1 MTDRW
6 SLRFYLTLTKANSS
20 AKDCQLIS
28 WSPCNAAKCIGV
40 ENSHL
45 GLLFKAQQIA
55 CSRPPPPITKTFKD
69 SGASATTDITTHRNF
84 LLPSF
89 FAAPTHPSPLLKLT
103 PPLISPQR
111 EELKAAFAR
120 IAHASNVEG
129 LPWNLLF
136 DATNGAMWS
145 VGRVPE
151 DVLLLAGRSPRGCLL

>member
-6 SLRFYLTLTKANSS
+6 SLGFYLTLTKSNSR

-69 SGASATTDITTHRNF
+69 LVASACTDITMHRTF
-84 LLPSF
+84 LLPTIS
-89 FAAPTHPSPLLKLT
+89 AAPPHPSPLLKLT

-111 EELKAAFAR
+111 EELKAALAR
-120 IAHASNVEG
+120 AAHASNVER

-136 DATNGAMWS
+136 DATNGARWS
-145 VGRVPE
+145 VGRVP
-151 DVLLLAGRSPRGCLL
+151 